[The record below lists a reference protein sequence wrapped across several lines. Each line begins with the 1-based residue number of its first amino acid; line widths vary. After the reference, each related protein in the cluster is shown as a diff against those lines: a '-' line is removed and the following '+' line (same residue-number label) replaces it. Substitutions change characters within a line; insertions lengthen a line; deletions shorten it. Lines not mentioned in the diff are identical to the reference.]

1 MASGGGGHYGLLS
14 LADEVPAVVPHE
26 GLSPLW
32 SYGPATQDNPC
43 SAEPPGGHQ
52 CGVPPQVS
60 CPASHKLTDS
70 FLAAKPYLPYPAHS
84 PVSAGAAERHLER
97 RARSQMLRAGEL
109 PLPTPVVHLDARM
122 ASGVVAESGRPIM
135 HLLTF
140 AVRRYWD

>member
-70 FLAAKPYLPYPAHS
+70 FLAAKPYLPCPTPRIRPYRRVQRSATWSGAPAARCS
-84 PVSAGAAERHLER
+84 ARGSCRCRRRSCTWMRAWPPALSQKAGAL
-97 RARSQMLRAGEL
+97 SC
-109 PLPTPVVHLDARM
+109 TC
-122 ASGVVAESGRPIM
+122 
-135 HLLTF
+135 
-140 AVRRYWD
+140 